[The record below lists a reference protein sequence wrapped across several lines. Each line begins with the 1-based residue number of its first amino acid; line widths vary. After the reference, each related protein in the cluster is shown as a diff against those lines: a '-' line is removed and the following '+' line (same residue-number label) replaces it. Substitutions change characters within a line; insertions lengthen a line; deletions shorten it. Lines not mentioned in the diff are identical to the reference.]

1 MEKKLSKIC
10 SIIETLVTFSSQ
22 IGLTIAS
29 VVMWY
34 QMSLLDWETRLI
46 ADDMDLY
53 NRMENVGIGRTV

>member
-1 MEKKLSKIC
+1 MYA
-10 SIIETLVTFSSQ
+10 IIETLETFSSQ

-29 VVMWY
+29 VVMRY

>member
-1 MEKKLSKIC
+1 MEKKLPKIC

-22 IGLTIAS
+22 IGLTIGS
-29 VVMWY
+29 VVMRY